1 MRMSSFDFTDK
12 TVIVTGGGTGIGF
25 EIANFFVSC
34 GAKVTIVGRRKNII
48 EKALLQIKKKI
59 PKSEDNIISLTCDM
73 SNEQSVS
80 DLFQTVQST
89 FNNIDILIN
98 NCGTWTLDVISKLE
112 NDVIDKHYN
121 NILKSTILGTKYAAK
136 YMNKGGVIINIGSF
150 AGILSMKNAS
160 LYSSFKS
167 AINTFT
173 KSSAEELGEKSI
185 RVNCVVPGVIRT
197 PMTSQYIDDNYN
209 KIIKPIAL
217 GRVGSC
223 EEVANGVLFLCSDL
237 ASYITGVILEITGG
251 KYATQ
256 L

>member
-1 MRMSSFDFTDK
+1 MNSFNFSDK
-12 TVIVTGGGTGIGF
+12 TVIITGGGTGIGY
-25 EIANFFVSC
+25 EIAKSFLNSGSNV
-34 GAKVTIVGRRKNII
+34 AIIGRRNDV
-48 EKALLQIKKKI
+48 LDGSCVQIKKEIPGSDEKI
-59 PKSEDNIISLTCDM
+59 IAISCDM
-73 SNEQSVS
+73 SDELSVGNM
-80 DLFQTVQST
+80 FRTIHST
-89 FNNIDILIN
+89 YQYIDILIN
-98 NCGTWTLDVISKLE
+98 NCGTWTLDMISELE
-112 NDVIDKHYN
+112 NDEIDKQYN

-173 KSSAEELGEKSI
+173 KSSAQELGDNNI

-209 KIIKPIAL
+209 KIIKPISL

-223 EEVANGVLFLCSDL
+223 EEVANGVLFMCSDL
-237 ASYITGVILEITGG
+237 ASYITGAILEITGG
-251 KYATQ
+251 KYTTQ

>member
-25 EIANFFVSC
+25 KIANSFVSC
-34 GAKVTIVGRRKNII
+34 GAKVTIVGRRKDII

-98 NCGTWTLDVISKLE
+98 NCGTWSLGQINELKDSE
-112 NDVIDKHYN
+112 IDAHFN
-121 NILKSTILGTKYAAK
+121 NILKSTILATKYAAAHLGESGAIV
-136 YMNKGGVIINIGSF
+136 NVGSF
-150 AGILSMKNAS
+150 AGILPMKNAS
-160 LYSSFKS
+160 IYSSFKS
-167 AINTFT
+167 AINVFT
-173 KSSAEELGEKSI
+173 KSSATEFGKSGI
-185 RVNCVVPGVIRT
+185 RVNCITPGVIRT
-197 PMTSQYIDDNYN
+197 PMTSQYIDNNYN
-209 KIIKPIAL
+209 KIIEPIAL

-223 EEVANGVLFLCSDL
+223 EEVANAVLFLCSDL
-237 ASYITGVILEITGG
+237 ASYVTRTLLEVTGG
-251 KYATQ
+251 KYTTQ